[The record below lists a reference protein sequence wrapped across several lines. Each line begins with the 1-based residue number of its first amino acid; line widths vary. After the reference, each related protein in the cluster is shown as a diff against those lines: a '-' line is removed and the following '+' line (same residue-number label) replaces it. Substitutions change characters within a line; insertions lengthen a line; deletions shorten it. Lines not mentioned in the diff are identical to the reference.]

1 MKGTLMNLE
10 IRHETEDEHFI
21 VEQLTR
27 EAFWNLYV
35 PGCDEH
41 YLVHR
46 MRSHED
52 YVPELSY
59 IAVKNGNIVRSIM
72 YTRSFIENEEKERI
86 RTLSFGPV
94 CVHPDHQRQGIG
106 SALIEHTRKIAEGMG
121 FPAIIILGD
130 PHNYCKH
137 GFRNGVDLNISM
149 HGGMQPLGLLV
160 LEMNGSIGRN
170 GKYEYKGSE
179 VYTLD
184 PEEVMEFDRRFP
196 FREKKHHYS
205 QDLFSMMLRSHVEK
219 ST

>member
-10 IRHETEDEHFI
+10 IRHETEDEHFK

-52 YVPELSY
+52 YVPELSF
-59 IAVKNGNIVRSIM
+59 IAVKDGDIIGSIM
-72 YTRSFIENEEKERI
+72 YTWSFIENGEGEKI

-94 CVHPDHQRQGIG
+94 CVHPDQQRQGIG
-106 SALIEHTRKIAEGMG
+106 SALIGHTIRIIEKMDI
-121 FPAIIILGD
+121 PAIIILGD

-137 GFRNGVDLNISM
+137 GFRNGVDCNISM
-149 HGGMQPLGLLV
+149 YNGRQPLGLLV
-160 LEMNGSIGRN
+160 LEMNGGIGRN
-170 GKYEYKGSE
+170 GKYEYKGSD
-179 VYTLD
+179 VYDLD

-219 ST
+219 SM